1 MSEHVKT
8 LNTWGD
14 QQIETIIGLLLRVGV
29 LIAAAV
35 VAFGAVIFLWRH
47 GATHASYRTFAGV
60 PASLRHPSLIVDD
73 ALHLSGR
80 AVIQLGLLCL
90 IATPVARVVFSAV
103 AFLIERDYLYVVI
116 TLIVLGTLLFSLVG
130 AAA

>member
-1 MSEHVKT
+1 VTTKT
-8 LNTWGD
+8 KFGD
-14 QQIETIIGLLLRVGV
+14 QQIETIIGLLLRAGV

-35 VAFGAVIFLWRH
+35 VGVGAVIFLLRH
-47 GATHASYRTFAGV
+47 GASSASYRTFTGE
-60 PASLRHPSLIVDD
+60 PASLRHPTLIVDE
-73 ALHLSGR
+73 AFHLSGR
-80 AVIQLGLLCL
+80 GVIQLGLLCL

-103 AFLIERDYLYVVI
+103 AFLIERDYLYVVL